1 MRGNSL
7 RIATREGQSGK
18 KKEKKWVTSY
28 ELGFPLVLDKYE
40 RPMQPLVETFVDGH
54 LEAYSTEEEGA
65 NASLL
70 PLIGLLRTMKEGW
83 GEQASTELSLI
94 DHRAATRER
103 FLTSQIARNLL
114 KLSDIELVNEAY
126 LFMIKNP
133 PAVGAVSIHMDPESI
148 DTLFLGITANTFQG
162 VATLITPAGPFKMEG
177 VRWHLRT
184 QVFSSPQD
192 MKADLYKEGLF
203 QEAMDE
209 DPNCRS
215 FS

>member
-1 MRGNSL
+1 
-7 RIATREGQSGK
+7 
-18 KKEKKWVTSY
+18 
-28 ELGFPLVLDKYE
+28 
-40 RPMQPLVETFVDGH
+40 
-54 LEAYSTEEEGA
+54 
-65 NASLL
+65 
-70 PLIGLLRTMKEGW
+70 
-83 GEQASTELSLI
+83 
-94 DHRAATRER
+94 
-103 FLTSQIARNLL
+103 
-114 KLSDIELVNEAY
+114 
-126 LFMIKNP
+126 MIKKSP
-133 PAVGAVSIHMDPESI
+133 MVGTVRIHMDPENI
-148 DTLFLGITANTFQG
+148 DNSLWGFTANTFQG